1 MIGRIARVVFA
12 LAFGASATR
21 ARGGGP
27 SVALTFRS
35 ARPPATHAPSVDR
48 VVRPNEIG
56 RFNPPPGGVLGFRV
70 DLTSVPA
77 RAP

>member
-35 ARPPATHAPSVDR
+35 ARPPRRTRLRLIESSDR
-48 VVRPNEIG
+48 MRLAASILRLAASSASG
-56 RFNPPPGGVLGFRV
+56 WI
-70 DLTSVPA
+70 
-77 RAP
+77 